1 MLKRSAGLIL
11 TCVGLSAACGG
22 SNNEPD
28 TAADLSAEA
37 EWEASAEPATE
48 SPAPT
53 QSVRDENSTQ
63 VVVDPSLAEKCGLKE
78 VKLYFPFDS
87 AEVKGN
93 GDENVRSMADCLTS
107 GNLRGKELVLVG
119 HTDPRGTDE
128 YNKAL
133 GKSRADSIAD
143 LLLAAGMPKDKL
155 VVRSEGEQS
164 ASNDQ
169 DDWPSDR
176 RVDVGLVVD

>member
-1 MLKRSAGLIL
+1 MLKRSALIL
-11 TCVGLSAACGG
+11 TCVGLSTACGG
-22 SNNEPD
+22 SNNEPN

-37 EWEASAEPATE
+37 EWEASAEPKTE
-48 SPAPT
+48 VPAPT
-53 QSVRDENSTQ
+53 PSVRDENSTQ
-63 VVVDPSLAEKCGLKE
+63 VVVDRSLMEKCGLKE
-78 VKLYFPFDS
+78 AKLYFPFDS

-133 GKSRADSIAD
+133 GKSRADSIAE
-143 LLLAAGMPKDKL
+143 LLVAAGMPKDKL
-155 VVRSEGEQS
+155 VVKSEGEQS

-169 DDWPSDR
+169 DDWPRDR
-176 RVDVGLVVD
+176 RVEVAVVAD